1 MPEHHF
7 ESASTLDKALA
18 DTVVSKLAHAIDSRG
33 HASLVVSG
41 GSTPKGLFA
50 LLSEAALDWAR
61 VTVVLADE
69 RWVEA
74 DHDDANRR
82 MVRESLLRG
91 TASEATF
98 ISLADA
104 YPDTH
109 AALHDVER
117 ALADID
123 QFDVVILG
131 MGLDGHT
138 ASLFPCSLELQ
149 EGLTTTAPA
158 LMTQPTTAPHKRI
171 SLSRKRL
178 LATHYGALHIVGNEK
193 KKVLVDAQKLGLQTI
208 KPAAG
213 FIEPD
218 GPFELWFA
226 P

>member
-7 ESASTLDKALA
+7 DSVSALDKALA
-18 DTVVSKLAHAIDSRG
+18 DTVVSKLAQALDSRA

-69 RWVEA
+69 RWVET

-91 TASEATF
+91 TASGATF

-104 YPDTH
+104 YPDTG

-117 ALADID
+117 ALANID

-178 LATHYGALHIVGNEK
+178 LATHYGVLHIVGNEK
-193 KKVLVDAQKLGLQTI
+193 KQVLKDAQKLGLQTI

>member
-7 ESASTLDKALA
+7 DSACALDKALS
-18 DTVVSKLAHAIDSRG
+18 DTVVSKLAQALDSRA

-50 LLSEAALDWAR
+50 LLSEATLDWAR

-149 EGLTTTAPA
+149 EGLTTAAAA
-158 LMTQPTTAPHKRI
+158 LVTQPTTAPHKRI

-213 FIEPD
+213 LIEPD

>member
-91 TASEATF
+91 TASGATF

-104 YPDTH
+104 YPDTG

-138 ASLFPCSLELQ
+138 ASLFPCSLELR
-149 EGLTTTAPA
+149 EGLTTAAAA
-158 LMTQPTTAPHKRI
+158 LVTQPTTAPHKRI

>member
-7 ESASTLDKALA
+7 DSVSALDKGLA
-18 DTVVSKLAHAIDSRG
+18 DTVVSKLAQALESRG
-33 HASLVVSG
+33 RASLVVSG

-50 LLSEAALDWAR
+50 LLSEAALDWAK

-91 TASEATF
+91 AASGATF

-104 YPDTH
+104 YPDTD

-117 ALADID
+117 ALADVD

-138 ASLFPCSLELQ
+138 ASLFPCSLELR
-149 EGLTTTAPA
+149 EGLSTDATA

-193 KKVLVDAQKLGLQTI
+193 RQVLKDAQKLGLQTI

-213 FIEPD
+213 FVEPD

>member
-7 ESASTLDKALA
+7 DSACALDKALS
-18 DTVVSKLAHAIDSRG
+18 DTVVSKLAQTLDSRA

-50 LLSEAALDWAR
+50 LLSEATLDWAR

-149 EGLTTTAPA
+149 EGLTTAAAA
-158 LMTQPTTAPHKRI
+158 LVTQPTTAPHKRI

>member
-50 LLSEAALDWAR
+50 LLSEAGLDWAR

-91 TASEATF
+91 TASGATF

-104 YPDTH
+104 YPDTG

-138 ASLFPCSLELQ
+138 ASLFPCSLELR
-149 EGLTTTAPA
+149 EGLTTAAAA
-158 LMTQPTTAPHKRI
+158 LVTQPTTAPHKRI